1 MDDCVASESHR
12 HKKATFGKRVKRVN
26 VVMLK
31 RIPSRVPKGIHRK
44 RLKEDGWIIEVGFHR
59 NMTSKMTLQLI
70 ADAFKEVCQVKNLEF
85 YQANRDNTLQ
95 VHQDQELDGSGVLNL
110 AGSGSL
116 YVHQMEES
124 EGDQQ
129 DQPCTSASIS
139 SPEGEKRKMLFQR
152 ADELIKALRV
162 SFLLP
167 SVCMQREGIWS
178 VCLCVCL
185 CVHVVQ
191 LTSGWLVYPT

>member
-1 MDDCVASESHR
+1 
-12 HKKATFGKRVKRVN
+12 
-26 VVMLK
+26 
-31 RIPSRVPKGIHRK
+31 
-44 RLKEDGWIIEVGFHR
+44 
-59 NMTSKMTLQLI
+59 MTSKETLQLI
-70 ADAFKEVCQVKNLEF
+70 ADAFKEVCQVKKLEF

-116 YVHQMEES
+116 YVHQMEKS

-139 SPEGEKRKMLFQR
+139 SPEVEKRKMLFQR
-152 ADELIKALRV
+152 ADELIKELRV

-167 SVCMQREGIWS
+167 SVCMQSEGI
-178 VCLCVCL
+178 
-185 CVHVVQ
+185 
-191 LTSGWLVYPT
+191 